1 MRRTIKLTERDLN
14 RIVTRVI
21 KEQGEDV
28 PTSSEQLIARL
39 RFVLDDMEKSN
50 KGPHDICNAVKS
62 ICKNFEDG
70 KITGDTKKFKND
82 NPFNI

>member
-1 MRRTIKLTERDLN
+1 MRNRLTERDLS
-14 RIVTRVI
+14 RIVRRVI
-21 KEQGEDV
+21 KEQDES
-28 PTSSEQLIARL
+28 PTSNEQLIARL